1 MKEPRKNSEIK
12 KGRYWHQN
20 FCQWEGFEDVFGEGN
35 IWKILV
41 STENKVEGEV
51 DDIEGRGTY
60 HMIRVKEWI
69 YLIPPD
75 WHRGNQVQSRAMG
88 YPIRGQGG
96 SKEEEGRGLLVW

>member
-60 HMIRVKEWI
+60 HMIRVKGGI
-69 YLIPPD
+69 DLTPQA
-75 WHRGNQVQSRAMG
+75 WHQGVWGHDHVRGDN
-88 YPIRGQGG
+88 IRGQERR
-96 SKEEEGRGLLVW
+96 KE